1 MSFSKFVKHEI
12 SQNVLFDCCQRS
24 QLSALI
30 LLSSTLVIN
39 NEGIALQFST
49 ENSYIAKR
57 VWQLIKELYDVELK
71 LDVKQKQRFKKSNVY
86 QVSILKNGLAVLKDL
101 QLYNKDS
108 GLVDHLSKNHFKAEC
123 CERAYL
129 AGAFMAGGSVN
140 SPSTANYHLEV
151 STDKLAHSEL
161 IQELMNNLHLNAKI
175 VKRRNSYVVYV
186 KAAEKISDFL
196 RAIGSSNGVMEFE
209 DHRIQRDF
217 ANSFTRLDNC
227 ELANEVKVIK
237 AGQKQLEDIDII
249 EDANYLES
257 MTDAHL
263 EVIELRRD
271 FPDYSLNELSEEY
284 TIRFGKSISKSGL
297 NHRFKRVTEIADKI
311 KDGAFNT

>member
-1 MSFSKFVKHEI
+1 MSFSKFVKHDI
-12 SQNVLFDCCQRS
+12 SQNVLFECCQRS

-39 NEGIALQFST
+39 NKGVSLQFST

-57 VWQLIKELYDVELK
+57 VWQLIKELYDIELK
-71 LDVKQKQRFKKSNVY
+71 LDIKKKQRFNKSNVY
-86 QVSILKNGLAVLKDL
+86 QVTIVGNGLKVLEDL
-101 QLYNKDS
+101 KLYDKEE
-108 GLVDHLSKNHFKAEC
+108 GLVEHLSEEYFKAEC

-140 SPSTANYHLEV
+140 SPSTANYHLEI

-161 IQELMNNLHLNAKI
+161 IQKLMNHLNLNAKI

-196 RAIGSSNGVMEFE
+196 RAIGSSNAVMEFE
-209 DHRIQRDF
+209 EHRIQRDF

-237 AGQKQLEDIDII
+237 AGQKQLEEIQVI
-249 EDANYLES
+249 EDANFLES
-257 MTDAHL
+257 MSDNHM

-271 FPDYSLNELSEEY
+271 FPDYSLNELVVEY
-284 TIRFGKSISKSGL
+284 VKRYGKKITKSGL
-297 NHRFKRVTEIADKI
+297 NHRFKRISEIANKF
-311 KDGAFNT
+311 KS